1 MAKNDEDCYVVPNED
16 RGGWDVVK
24 EEHQRASAH
33 KDPQK
38 EAISRAE
45 EIVNNSG
52 GGQGDVHV
60 QGRDDQFRDGIS
72 GSKNETSGQDRR
84 H

>member
-1 MAKNDEDCYVVPNED
+1 MAKNDEDRYVVPNEE

-24 EEHQRASAH
+24 ENHKRAAAH
-33 KDPQK
+33 TDTQA
-38 EAISRAE
+38 EAIHRAK

-52 GGQGDVHV
+52 EGKGEVRV
-60 QGRDDQFRDGIS
+60 QGRNRQFRDGIS
-72 GSKNETSGQDRR
+72 GHQNESPTADKR